1 MGSNAFL
8 QKKTMFQVCG
18 YAAQQAKAPLIPYSF
33 ERRDPREHDVLIE
46 IKYSGI
52 CHSDIHQV
60 SDDWGG
66 STFPM
71 VPGHEIV
78 GIVSEIGTQVS
89 RYKIGDRAAVGNFV
103 DSCRK
108 CDPCQKGLEQYC
120 IKGAIWTYN
129 GFETQNGKTTPTQ
142 GGYSNKIVVDENY
155 VLRIPDN
162 LSLDRSAPL
171 LCAGITLY
179 SPLKHWK
186 AGPGKKVAIIGLG
199 GLGNI
204 GVKIAH
210 ALGAEVTVLSHTL
223 KKQEEAKK
231 MGAENFYATSDP
243 DTFKKLKGYFD
254 LLINTIPVEVN
265 VNRYL
270 KLLAVD
276 GVMVVVALPEK
287 ELSIGAF
294 SLVSSRRS
302 LVGSA
307 IGGIRETQEM
317 LDFCSMH
324 GITSDIEV
332 IPIQKVN
339 EAYERVLKSDVRYRF
354 VIDIAN
360 SLKCKD

>member
-1 MGSNAFL
+1 M
-8 QKKTMFQVCG
+8 
-18 YAAQQAKAPLIPYSF
+18 
-33 ERRDPREHDVLIE
+33 
-46 IKYSGI
+46 
-52 CHSDIHQV
+52 
-60 SDDWGG
+60 
-66 STFPM
+66 
-71 VPGHEIV
+71 
-78 GIVSEIGTQVS
+78 
-89 RYKIGDRAAVGNFV
+89 
-103 DSCRK
+103 
-108 CDPCQKGLEQYC
+108 
-120 IKGAIWTYN
+120 
-129 GFETQNGKTTPTQ
+129 
-142 GGYSNKIVVDENY
+142 
-155 VLRIPDN
+155 
-162 LSLDRSAPL
+162 
-171 LCAGITLY
+171 
-179 SPLKHWK
+179 HWK

-231 MGAENFYATSDP
+231 MGADNFYATSDP

-254 LLINTIPVEVN
+254 LLINTVPVEVN

-276 GVMVVVALPEK
+276 GVMVVVALPET

-294 SLVSSRRS
+294 SLASSRRS

-307 IGGIRETQEM
+307 IGGIRETQDM
-317 LDFCSMH
+317 LDFCSKH
-324 GITSDIEV
+324 DITSDIEV

-339 EAYERVLKSDVRYRF
+339 EAYERVLKSDVRYWF

>member
-1 MGSNAFL
+1 
-8 QKKTMFQVCG
+8 
-18 YAAQQAKAPLIPYSF
+18 
-33 ERRDPREHDVLIE
+33 
-46 IKYSGI
+46 
-52 CHSDIHQV
+52 V
-60 SDDWGG
+60 SDEWGG

-78 GIVSEIGTQVS
+78 GIVSKIGTQVT
-89 RYKIGDRAAVGNFV
+89 RYKVGDRAAVGNFV

-108 CDPCQKGLEQYC
+108 CGPCQKGLEQYC

-129 GFETQNGKTTPTQ
+129 GLETQNGKTTPTQ

-155 VLRIPDN
+155 ILRIPDN
-162 LSLDRSAPL
+162 LPLDRSAPL

-179 SPLKHWK
+179 SPLMHWK
-186 AGPGKKVAIIGLG
+186 ASPGKKVAIIGLG

-243 DTFKKLKGYFD
+243 DIFKKLKGYFD
-254 LLINTIPVEVN
+254 LLINTIPVEIN

-287 ELSIGAF
+287 EMSIGAF

-302 LVGSA
+302 IVGSA
-307 IGGIRETQEM
+307 IGETQEM
-317 LDFCSMH
+317 LDFCSKH
-324 GITSDIEV
+324 DITSDVEV